1 MARYIPKSKV
11 NILETS
17 TPKFVSTSTNKVY
30 IGTYMEL
37 SDGTIFA
44 GNNPQNPGERLLPI
58 KPLNSSFRKGK
69 NNIMYRKLKKSIYDE
84 LSKKSNIP
92 PSKTPPLIK
101 DYERGYFTR
110 YFCRRVNDTF
120 NYFEINKKTYNDL
133 NNKNDKYDYNLY
145 IIGEIKWAL
154 LETPINNVSTINNN
168 NVKLLLNLYNN
179 LNILFNNLDEYEP
192 LHTKTFK
199 EKLYKKDKILYTGY
213 FHIHPTNGSFME
225 GPFHSPK
232 LHEKIFTMDQLQFE
246 DKSNYTPSTNL
257 GTTQIGPTRGSR
269 GSGGGRVRTS
279 TSSGGSTSGGS
290 SSGGGGGY

>member
-17 TPKFVSTSTNKVY
+17 TAKFVSTSTNKVY

-133 NNKNDKYDYNLY
+133 NSGNDKYDYNLH
-145 IIGEIKWAL
+145 ITGEIKWVL
-154 LETPINNVSTINNN
+154 LDTPFDFMSAINNN
-168 NVKLLLNLYNN
+168 NVKLLLDTYPY

-199 EKLYKKDKILYTGY
+199 EKLYKKDNTLYTGY
-213 FHIHPTNGSFME
+213 FHTHPTDGFIME
-225 GPFHSPK
+225 GPFHSTK
-232 LHEKIFTMDQLQFE
+232 LHKKLFTLDQLKSIS
-246 DKSNYTPSTNL
+246 KSNYTPSFNKNA
-257 GTTQIGPTRGSR
+257 TQTRPTRGSNR
-269 GSGGGRVRTS
+269 GGGRTS
-279 TSSGGSTSGGS
+279 TSSGGNTSGGS
-290 SSGGGGGY
+290 SGGRGGGY

>member
-168 NVKLLLNLYNN
+168 NVKLLLNPYNN
-179 LNILFNNLDEYEP
+179 LNVLFNNLDEYEP
-192 LHTKTFK
+192 LHTRTFK
-199 EKLYKKDKILYTGY
+199 EKLYKKDNTLYTGY
-213 FHIHPTNGSFME
+213 FHVHPTDGFIME
-225 GPFHSPK
+225 GPFHSTK
-232 LHEKIFTMDQLQFE
+232 LHKKLFTLDQLKSIS
-246 DKSNYTPSTNL
+246 KSNYTPSFNKNA
-257 GTTQIGPTRGSR
+257 TQTRPTRGSNR
-269 GSGGGRVRTS
+269 GGGRTS
-279 TSSGGSTSGGS
+279 TSSGGNTSGGS
-290 SSGGGGGY
+290 SGGRGGGY